1 MMIYTPFSIKTEI
14 FQINFL
20 DKTRARAEGK
30 RLYISDKDRMRMFY
44 LAYQILTVQVYQQ
57 S

>member
-30 RLYISDKDRMRMFY
+30 RLYICSNKDWMRMFY
-44 LAYQILTVQVYQQ
+44 LAYQIPHT
-57 S
+57 SN

>member
-30 RLYISDKDRMRMFY
+30 RLYICSDKDRM
-44 LAYQILTVQVYQQ
+44 
-57 S
+57 